1 MEVHIL
7 LLDIEAA
14 SVWNKLDEESTFYK
28 LYFTL
33 LLLFINLKSGIDVL
47 SINIIDQFGSKIYS
61 CFKTDR

>member
-33 LLLFINLKSGIDVL
+33 LLN
-47 SINIIDQFGSKIYS
+47 NN
-61 CFKTDR
+61 R

>member
-33 LLLFINLKSGIDVL
+33 LLNNTYKKKYREG
-47 SINIIDQFGSKIYS
+47 QF
-61 CFKTDR
+61 